1 MRREDRGG
9 DRGLPP
15 APSPPKIDVPLLLLL
30 LKTPIAAAKS
40 AKQPEAVEFMP
51 SRGAGLY
58 AESQPWGDQIQWA
71 TTGYT
76 RPVMRML

>member
-1 MRREDRGG
+1 
-9 DRGLPP
+9 
-15 APSPPKIDVPLLLLL
+15 
-30 LKTPIAAAKS
+30 
-40 AKQPEAVEFMP
+40 MP